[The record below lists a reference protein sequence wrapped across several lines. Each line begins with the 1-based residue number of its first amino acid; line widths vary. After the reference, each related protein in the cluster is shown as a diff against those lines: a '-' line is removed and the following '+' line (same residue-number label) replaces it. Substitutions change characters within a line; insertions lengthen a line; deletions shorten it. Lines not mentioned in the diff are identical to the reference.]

1 MGIFGLESFLLKYL
15 PNACPRVKLEDLIK
29 EYRRE
34 TGRTSCV
41 TVIDTN
47 ILIRQC
53 LDDLDIVCGGQ
64 FAEYKIN
71 LLNYIGR
78 LTALGISPVF
88 FLDGSVDRGKMR
100 CWMDRQMERQ
110 ERLRRIYQSVDEGCN
125 RSIIAAEDTII
136 PAGMYE
142 ATIITI
148 QEAKYPI
155 FCAVSDADVEMAQYA
170 RANKCFA
177 IMSRDTD
184 FIILR
189 GARYYV
195 SLFYKHFRASDMST
209 FLFDREAIAKALGL
223 HPDHLPLLASLLKND
238 FVDGG
243 YLQPLYSKL
252 MGRRTA
258 ALKQDQ
264 FYRLDQ
270 LIPTL
275 VDFIKRELW
284 SKADHVGAILDSTF
298 NGYPPFL
305 LRNLA
310 RELGLRDQF
319 DMKERLKKQLEV
331 SLAMHEYAPRNAPL
345 ARPFSPQPEPETDAD
360 PEVLEMARVRHR
372 NVSFLNSVVLS
383 LLARRTYEMG
393 PALEDPRLPVA
404 CTSETAL
411 RPFRRRVYGLLQMP
425 GFFTEVIVPAR
436 APTPD
441 LPVYRCLVVPV
452 SPDPRVH
459 PHPGLLALW
468 REHNEDDADLG
479 GDRWRLFAWALAA
492 HRHRSAPVDAL
503 ADMLRELPKHLVV
516 PASLVYLLY
525 HSKALEGFDRSAADL
540 VRMLTRTSMVAKL
553 VSETAPGELYVASYD
568 KTVVHVAALFMRSF
582 TYLSVLNDV
591 LGAPV
596 PLDKLHP
603 ALYFNGKLFHKIFMN
618 EQPLDPVIR
627 SSIDEG
633 TENLIIKTVCEEVA
647 EVYEY
652 SEE

>member
-1 MGIFGLESFLLKYL
+1 MPVVNARNLWISSGKMGIFGLESFLLKYL

-360 PEVLEMARVRHR
+360 PE
-372 NVSFLNSVVLS
+372 
-383 LLARRTYEMG
+383 
-393 PALEDPRLPVA
+393 
-404 CTSETAL
+404 
-411 RPFRRRVYGLLQMP
+411 
-425 GFFTEVIVPAR
+425 
-436 APTPD
+436 
-441 LPVYRCLVVPV
+441 
-452 SPDPRVH
+452 DPRVH